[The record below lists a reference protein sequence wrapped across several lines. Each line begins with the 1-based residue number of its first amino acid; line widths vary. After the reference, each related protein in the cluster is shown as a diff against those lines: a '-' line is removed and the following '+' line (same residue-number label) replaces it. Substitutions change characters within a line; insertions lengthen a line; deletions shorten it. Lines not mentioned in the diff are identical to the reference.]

1 MSNQATTTTTTKGM
15 PVAAVRIGSTVQLWV
30 SSPTGDSS
38 DSFIF
43 DIPCLSEEQ
52 ATAVQASWASII
64 KN

>member
-1 MSNQATTTTTTKGM
+1 MSNQATTTTAKGM